1 MNKQTL
7 KVTHNL
13 AIITMLSASISTGCN
28 EPKPTVPGYQAADWA
43 GLNKLITEMEVN
55 DVNNCLKDKSTCEK
69 STQEG
74 LDFVKSMEGK
84 K

>member
-1 MNKQTL
+1 M
-7 KVTHNL
+7 
-13 AIITMLSASISTGCN
+13 AIITILSASITTGCN
-28 EPKPTVPGYQAADWA
+28 EPKPTVPAYQAADWT
-43 GLNKLITEMEVN
+43 GLNKLVTEIEVN